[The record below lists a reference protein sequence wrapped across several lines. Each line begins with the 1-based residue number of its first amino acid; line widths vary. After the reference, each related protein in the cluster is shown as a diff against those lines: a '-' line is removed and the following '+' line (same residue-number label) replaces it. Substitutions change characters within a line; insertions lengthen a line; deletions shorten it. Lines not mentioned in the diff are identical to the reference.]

1 MYCCLV
7 NKYEQL
13 VIIICI
19 FCFSNRLLDDPDTQV
34 TMKTLGLMRNLL
46 SGREVLLL
54 FDFSWGSRGTVVGES
69 GSGGVG
75 EGSFLFSPFPFPP
88 PYPLGSL
95 VAGYS
100 LRTVIIFLYPTF
112 TLYSFRKIL
121 SHVKAKDKL
130 CFTVQ
135 GKKFLGSEM

>member
-100 LRTVIIFLYPTF
+100 LRTVIIFYIRH
-112 TLYSFRKIL
+112 SRCIL
-121 SHVKAKDKL
+121 FAKS
-130 CFTVQ
+130 
-135 GKKFLGSEM
+135 SESC